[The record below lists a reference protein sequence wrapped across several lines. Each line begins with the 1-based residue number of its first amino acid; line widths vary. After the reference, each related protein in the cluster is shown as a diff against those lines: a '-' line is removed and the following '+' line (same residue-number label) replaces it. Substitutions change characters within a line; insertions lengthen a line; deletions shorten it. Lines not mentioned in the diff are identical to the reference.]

1 MERLPNPAAAHGS
14 HVGFGVQS
22 TKVFLNGVW
31 LGIHREP
38 QNLVSTLRRMRRSV
52 SLASCALPG
61 QGHCT

>member
-1 MERLPNPAAAHGS
+1 M
-14 HVGFGVQS
+14 QS

-52 SLASCALPG
+52 RLASHACQA
-61 QGHCT
+61 